1 MNWAREK
8 FLNCGNRYRNHQK
21 LVLYRHYVVHFINAS
36 KHIDDIEPDIRK
48 LMIVDFEADVVF
60 VVDDLKFPGYKRI
73 LKISNESF
81 YVEHVEPHENSQEI
95 EIEGVDPRG
104 FQQFLRFCH
113 FGDINLNPLNMLQ
126 TYDVAQTYN
135 NSRLADI
142 CFNFI
147 CSHIE
152 TTNVLEILNWN
163 LTHQN
168 YGIQKLCRG
177 FLVENTVEVLKD
189 SENFL
194 NIDKTLLK
202 MILSWEIL
210 NCSEKLLFMKTLSWA
225 ERKCQESNI
234 EPTVENRKSILE
246 DILYLIR
253 LEISTDL
260 EIIND
265 FPTKPRKNRFS
276 RKRFDHI
283 FMETEIS
290 KTCEEFPP
298 NSEDR
303 ICHGFSIIISNPD
316 SRSATFEEF
325 LMTIESVH
333 DLVFQNHFL
342 IKASDFLVIKDFIF
356 EKPIVIQKL
365 QRHTLIVKFVE
376 SSRLR
381 YLGKDGGSRVRI
393 LRLYNN

>member
-8 FLNCGNRYRNHQK
+8 FLSCGNRYRNHQK
-21 LVLYRHYVVHFINAS
+21 LVVYRHYVVHFINAS
-36 KHIDDIEPDIRK
+36 KHIEDIEPDIRK
-48 LMIVDFEADVVF
+48 LMVADFEADVVF
-60 VVDDLKFPGYKRI
+60 VVDGLKFPGYKRI

-81 YVEHVEPHENSQEI
+81 YVQHVEPHENSQEI
-95 EIEGVDPRG
+95 EIEGIDPRG

-113 FGDINLNPLNMLQ
+113 FGDTNLNPLNMLQ
-126 TYDVAQTYN
+126 TYDVAQTFN

-142 CFNFI
+142 CSNFI
-147 CSHIE
+147 CSHVE
-152 TTNVLEILNWN
+152 MTNVLEILNWN

-168 YGIQKLCRG
+168 YRIQKLCRG
-177 FLVENTVEVLKD
+177 FLAENAMEVLED
-189 SENFL
+189 SEKFMK
-194 NIDKTLLK
+194 IDKKLLK

-210 NCSEKLLFMKTLSWA
+210 NCSEKFLFTKTLSWA
-225 ERKCQESNI
+225 ECKCNEIEI

-253 LEISTDL
+253 LEISPNL
-260 EIIND
+260 EILND
-265 FPTKPRKNRFS
+265 FPTKPRKNHFS
-276 RKRFDHI
+276 KKRFDHL

-290 KTCEEFPP
+290 QTCEEFPP
-298 NSEDR
+298 DSVDR

-325 LMTIESVH
+325 LMTVESENN
-333 DLVFQNHFL
+333 LVYQNHFL

-356 EKPIVIQKL
+356 EKPIVIERLK
-365 QRHTLIVKFVE
+365 RHTLKVKFVE
-376 SSRLR
+376 FSRSR
-381 YLGKDGGSRVRI
+381 YLGKDGGSEVRI